1 VENKDPNEQ
10 MSSVVNAWAESQK
23 RMWSDWSSLLQNLPG
38 GNESPVEAVK
48 KGVEAAN
55 KSTNEA
61 ARLLMD
67 RITSSQGAMNR
78 VMDFFFKSMK
88 VVAPNLEAN
97 KDWRPDLKGFAE
109 QWAKESTAMLER
121 SFGMGSHIGNLSG
134 TLSKDLPDAMGPWLS
149 FLMQAASSGHIG
161 EAMLGGT
168 AGLNRLLSMEGDA
181 SALAGVG
188 QIPLFGAS
196 REKNAKL
203 LRLVDAV
210 VDLRKSS
217 LNFHTAL
224 PRRLSKA
231 VEATVEELGKVAAKG
246 EKITA
251 VRQLMGL
258 WYRTADKS
266 LLVTFNT
273 QEFLDTQNAFTK
285 AQQQFKLAQR
295 AVVEDIF
302 RNLDMPTRSELDET
316 YQVIHELK
324 KEVRALKKALPS
336 AAQSATRGVRLAR
349 PRQRVPRAS
358 EPKPECCSD
367 RADKLI
373 DL

>member
-1 VENKDPNEQ
+1 VENKNPNEQ
-10 MSSVVNAWAESQK
+10 LGGIVNAWADSQK
-23 RMWSDWSSLLQNLPG
+23 RMWGDWSALLQNLPG
-38 GNESPVEAVK
+38 GKESPIEAAK
-48 KGVEAAN
+48 KGVEAATQG
-55 KSTNEA
+55 TNDA
-61 ARLLMD
+61 ARMLMD
-67 RITSSQGAMNR
+67 RMTSSQGAMNR

-88 VVAPNLEAN
+88 IVAPNLEAN

-121 SFGMGSHIGNLSG
+121 SFGLGSHLGSLSG
-134 TLSKDLPDAMGPWLS
+134 TLSKDLPEAMGPWLS
-149 FLMQAASSGHIG
+149 FLMQAASSGHVG

-181 SALAGVG
+181 SALAGIG
-188 QIPLFGAS
+188 EIPLFGAS

-210 VDLRKSS
+210 VDLRKNS
-217 LNFHTAL
+217 LSFHTAFAEAL
-224 PRRLSKA
+224 AKA

-251 VRQLMGL
+251 
-258 WYRTADKS
+258 DKS

-273 QEFLDTQNAFTK
+273 QEFLDKQNAFTK

-295 AVVEDIF
+295 SVVEDIF
-302 RNLDMPTRSELDET
+302 RGLDMPTRSELDET

-324 KEVRALKKALPS
+324 KEVRAL
-336 AAQSATRGVRLAR
+336 
-349 PRQRVPRAS
+349 RQELHSTASTKSGGVPRKAGPARAKS
-358 EPKPECCSD
+358 E
-367 RADKLI
+367 
-373 DL
+373 

>member
-1 VENKDPNEQ
+1 

-134 TLSKDLPDAMGPWLS
+134 TFSKDLPDAMGPWLS

-161 EAMLGGT
+161 EAVLGGT

-203 LRLVDAV
+203 LRLVDTV

-217 LNFHTAL
+217 LNFHTSFAEA
-224 PRRLSKA
+224 LSKA

-246 EKITA
+246 EKITSL
-251 VRQLMGL
+251 RQLMGL

-336 AAQSATRGVRLAR
+336 AAQSATRGSIAPRKVAAAAR
-349 PRQRVPRAS
+349 AKS
-358 EPKPECCSD
+358 E
-367 RADKLI
+367 
-373 DL
+373 

>member
-1 VENKDPNEQ
+1 
-10 MSSVVNAWAESQK
+10 
-23 RMWSDWSSLLQNLPG
+23 MWGDWSSLLQNLPG
-38 GNESPVEAVK
+38 GRKAPVEAVK
-48 KGVEAAN
+48 QGVEAAT
-55 KSTNEA
+55 KGTNEA
-61 ARLLMD
+61 ARMLMD
-67 RITSSQGAMNR
+67 RMTGSQGAMNR

-134 TLSKDLPDAMGPWLS
+134 TLSKDLPEAMGPWLS
-149 FLMQAASSGHIG
+149 FLMQAASSGHVG

-168 AGLNRLLSMEGDA
+168 AGINRLLSMEGDA

-210 VDLRKSS
+210 VDLRKTS
-217 LNFHTAL
+217 LNFHTAFAEAL
-224 PRRLSKA
+224 ARA

-273 QEFLDTQNAFTK
+273 QEFLDKQNAFTK

-302 RNLDMPTRSELDET
+302 RSLDMPTRSELDET

-324 KEVRALKKALPS
+324 KEVRALKKALLP
-336 AAQSATRGVRLAR
+336 AAQVAAKGSVASQGR
-349 PRQRVPRAS
+349 RQRVPRAN
-358 EPKPECCSD
+358 EPRSLNVVD
-367 RADKLI
+367 RLI
-373 DL
+373 S

>member
-1 VENKDPNEQ
+1 MENQNPNEQ
-10 MSSVVNAWAESQK
+10 LGGVVNAWADMQK
-23 RMWSDWSSLLQNLPG
+23 RMWGDWSALLQNLPG
-38 GNESPVEAVK
+38 GNEGPVEAVK
-48 KGVEAAN
+48 KGVEAA
-55 KSTNEA
+55 SQGANEA
-61 ARLLMD
+61 ARMLMD
-67 RITSSQGAMNR
+67 RMNGSQAAMNR

-121 SFGMGSHIGNLSG
+121 SFGMAPHLGSLSG
-134 TLSKDLPDAMGPWLS
+134 TLSKELPEAMGPWLS
-149 FLMQAASSGHIG
+149 FLMQAASSGHVG

-168 AGLNRLLSMEGDA
+168 AGLNRLLSMEGDT

-203 LRLVDAV
+203 LRLVDSV
-210 VDLRKSS
+210 VDLRKNS
-217 LNFHTAL
+217 LAFHTAFSDAL
-224 PRRLSKA
+224 AKA

-273 QEFLDTQNAFTK
+273 QDFLDKQNAFTR

-295 AVVEDIF
+295 SVVEDIF
-302 RNLDMPTRSELDET
+302 RGLDMPTRSELDET
-316 YQVIHELK
+316 YKVIHELK
-324 KEVRALKKALPS
+324 KEVRALRKQMHSVDAVPAKPS
-336 AAQSATRGVRLAR
+336 AAPRKAAPVRAK
-349 PRQRVPRAS
+349 S
-358 EPKPECCSD
+358 E
-367 RADKLI
+367 
-373 DL
+373 

>member
-1 VENKDPNEQ
+1 MENKNPNEQ
-10 MSSVVNAWAESQK
+10 LGGIVNAWAETQK
-23 RMWSDWSSLLQNLPG
+23 RMWGDWSALLQNLPG
-38 GNESPVEAVK
+38 GKESPIEAAK
-48 KGVEAAN
+48 KGVEAATQG
-55 KSTNEA
+55 TNEA
-61 ARLLMD
+61 ARVLMD

-88 VVAPNLEAN
+88 VVAPNMEAN

-121 SFGMGSHIGNLSG
+121 SFGMGSHLGSLSG
-134 TLSKDLPDAMGPWLS
+134 TLSKDLPEAMGPWLS
-149 FLMQAASSGHIG
+149 FLMQAASSGHVG

-168 AGLNRLLSMEGDA
+168 AGINRLLSMEGDA
-181 SALAGVG
+181 SALAGIG
-188 QIPLFGAS
+188 EIPLFGAS

-210 VDLRKSS
+210 VDLRKNS
-217 LNFHTAL
+217 LSFHTAFAEAL
-224 PRRLSKA
+224 AKA

-266 LLVTFNT
+266 LLVTFNK
-273 QEFLDTQNAFTK
+273 QEFLDKQNAFTK

-295 AVVEDIF
+295 SVVEDIF
-302 RNLDMPTRSELDET
+302 RGLDMPTRSELDET

-324 KEVRALKKALPS
+324 KEVRAL
-336 AAQSATRGVRLAR
+336 
-349 PRQRVPRAS
+349 RQELHSTAPAKNGGVPRKAGPARAKS
-358 EPKPECCSD
+358 E
-367 RADKLI
+367 
-373 DL
+373 

>member
-1 VENKDPNEQ
+1 MENKNPNEQ
-10 MSSVVNAWAESQK
+10 LGGVVNAWADMQK
-23 RMWSDWSSLLQNLPG
+23 RMWGDWSSLLQNLPG
-38 GNESPVEAVK
+38 GSEGPVEAVK
-48 KGVEAAN
+48 KGVAAAS
-55 KSTNEA
+55 KGTNEA
-61 ARLLMD
+61 ARMLMD
-67 RITSSQGAMNR
+67 RMTSSQGAMNR

-88 VVAPNLEAN
+88 IVAPNLEAN

-121 SFGMGSHIGNLSG
+121 SFGMGSHLGNLSS

-149 FLMQAASSGHIG
+149 FLMQAASSGHVG

-168 AGLNRLLSMEGDA
+168 SGINRLLSMEGDA
-181 SALAGVG
+181 ALAGVG
-188 QIPLFGAS
+188 EIPLFGAS

-210 VDLRKSS
+210 VDLRKNS
-217 LNFHTAL
+217 LTFHTAFGDAL
-224 PRRLSKA
+224 AKA

-251 VRQLMGL
+251 VRQLMSL

-273 QEFLDTQNAFTK
+273 QEFLDKQNAFTK

-302 RNLDMPTRSELDET
+302 RGLDMPTRSELDET

-324 KEVRALKKALPS
+324 KEVRALKKALLP
-336 AAQSATRGVRLAR
+336 AAPAAVAKSSPAPRKAAAAR
-349 PRQRVPRAS
+349 AKS
-358 EPKPECCSD
+358 E
-367 RADKLI
+367 
-373 DL
+373 

>member
-1 VENKDPNEQ
+1 VENNPNEK
-10 MSSVVNAWAESQK
+10 MGGVVNAWADMQK
-23 RMWSDWSSLLQNLPG
+23 RMWGDWSALLQNLPG
-38 GNESPVEAVK
+38 GNEGPIEAVK
-48 KGVEAAN
+48 KGVEAAS
-55 KSTNEA
+55 KGTNEA
-61 ARLLMD
+61 ARALMD
-67 RITSSQGAMNR
+67 RMTGSQSAMNR

-88 VVAPNLEAN
+88 VVAPNLDAN

-121 SFGMGSHIGNLSG
+121 SFGMGSHLGNLSG
-134 TLSKDLPDAMGPWLS
+134 TLTKDLPDAMGPWLT
-149 FLMQAASSGHIG
+149 FLMQAASSGHVG

-168 AGLNRLLSMEGDA
+168 AGINRLLSMEGDA

-188 QIPLFGAS
+188 EIPLFGSS

-210 VDLRKSS
+210 VDLRKHS
-217 LNFHTAL
+217 LTFHTAFAEAL
-224 PRRLSKA
+224 AKA
-231 VEATVEELGKVAAKG
+231 VEATIDELAKVAAKG

-273 QEFLDTQNAFTK
+273 QEFLDKQNAFTK

-295 AVVEDIF
+295 SVVEDIF
-302 RNLDMPTRSELDET
+302 RGLDMPTRSELDET
-316 YQVIHELK
+316 YQVIHDLK
-324 KEVRALKKALPS
+324 KEVRALRKELLLAVPGAAKSS
-336 AAQSATRGVRLAR
+336 AAPRKAVATRAK
-349 PRQRVPRAS
+349 S
-358 EPKPECCSD
+358 E
-367 RADKLI
+367 
-373 DL
+373 

>member
-1 VENKDPNEQ
+1 MENKNPNEQ
-10 MSSVVNAWAESQK
+10 LGGIVNAWADTQK
-23 RMWSDWSSLLQNLPG
+23 RMWGDWSALLQNLPG
-38 GNESPVEAVK
+38 GAENPVEAVK

-55 KSTNEA
+55 KGTNEA
-61 ARLLMD
+61 ARVLMD
-67 RITSSQGAMNR
+67 RMTSSQGAANR
-78 VMDFFFKSMK
+78 VMDFFLKSMK

-121 SFGMGSHIGNLSG
+121 SFGLGSHLGSLSG
-134 TLSKDLPDAMGPWLS
+134 TLGKDLPDAMGPWLS
-149 FLMQAASSGHIG
+149 FLMQAASSGHVG

-168 AGLNRLLSMEGDA
+168 AGINRLLSMEGDA
-181 SALAGVG
+181 SALAGLG
-188 QIPLFGAS
+188 EIPLFGAS

-210 VDLRKSS
+210 VDLRKNS
-217 LNFHTAL
+217 LTFHTAFAEAL
-224 PRRLSKA
+224 ARA

-246 EKITA
+246 DKITA

-273 QEFLDTQNAFTK
+273 KEFLDTQNDFTK

-302 RNLDMPTRSELDET
+302 RGLDMPTRSELDET

-324 KEVRALKKALPS
+324 MEIRALKKGLPAAS
-336 AAQSATRGVRLAR
+336 AAATAKTGTALRKAAVRTK
-349 PRQRVPRAS
+349 S
-358 EPKPECCSD
+358 E
-367 RADKLI
+367 
-373 DL
+373 